1 MPDSIDSDESPVE
14 CPAGDD
20 NCPHVHELHKLRE
33 ENKELASLVRL
44 DDLTGLFNFRYFN
57 QAVELEMERS
67 RRSGQPTVLIMM
79 DLDFFKNVNDK
90 YGHEIGNHAL
100 EKIAKIIRSTVRR
113 LDTPCRYGGEEFA
126 IILPDTPLSAGVLF
140 ANRLRLQIEDA
151 HMEIEGCEVRLTASF
166 GVDVYKKEDK
176 CTARDFIDRA
186 DALLYVAKTKGRN
199 QVCHPPFDVNKE

>member
-1 MPDSIDSDESPVE
+1 MPDSIDPNETLVE
-14 CPAGDD
+14 CPAGDA
-20 NCPHVHELHKLRE
+20 NCPHLLEVKKLRK
-33 ENKELASLVRL
+33 ENKELVSLVRL

-67 RRSGQPTVLIMM
+67 RRSDQPSVLIMM
-79 DLDFFKNVNDK
+79 DLDYFKEVNDEH
-90 YGHEIGNHAL
+90 GHEIGNHVL
-100 EKIAKIIRSTVRR
+100 EYVAKIIRNTVRR

-140 ANRLRLQIEDA
+140 ANRLRLKIEDA
-151 HMEIEGCEVRLTASF
+151 HMEIQGRNVRLTASF
-166 GVDVYKKEDK
+166 GVDVYKKENN

-199 QVCHPPFDVNKE
+199 QVCHPAFDVNKE